1 MRQRDPRIREALA
14 HQADTITGIFRDAGY
29 SPVEPEILQPADVFL
44 ERYGEEI
51 RGRTYVFTDPD
62 GAELCLRPDL
72 TIPTCRVHLYHHSGS
87 DAGGEAR
94 YCYNGPAFRYQ
105 PGGQNGAR
113 PREFEQVGV
122 EFFGGADRE
131 QADVEVMALARD
143 AVRAAGLETFT
154 VHLGDLGLFS
164 ALVDGIEMPER
175 WRTRLK
181 QRFWRPRAFRAL
193 LARLAG
199 HEVDKGNDGL
209 RDRIASLAGLNE
221 RQAIEAV
228 DHLLGECGIPLT
240 GGRGVDE
247 IAMRLLEQ
255 ARDADEEPLPQ
266 SVVDL
271 IQSYLST
278 EGPPREALQ
287 SIADLD
293 AGGAAM
299 DAVLETFSRRLDLMA
314 ERGIDEADC
323 FFSAE
328 FGRNLEYY
336 TGFVFQIEIAGRG
349 VAGQIAGGGRYDTML
364 ADLGAPQPV
373 PAVGLAIHTERLLAA
388 VSEGHA

>member
-1 MRQRDPRIREALA
+1 MPLRDPRIRKALA
-14 HQADTITGIFRDAGY
+14 HQAETITGIFRDAGY
-29 SPVEPEILQPADVFL
+29 GPVEPEILQPADVFL
-44 ERYGEEI
+44 DRYGEEI

-62 GAELCLRPDL
+62 GVELCLRPDL
-72 TIPTCRVHLYHHSGS
+72 TIPTCRHHLHHHANT
-87 DAGGEAR
+87 DAGSEAR

-131 QADVEVMALARD
+131 LADVEVMALARD
-143 AVRAAGLETFT
+143 AVHAAGLETFT
-154 VHLGDLGLFS
+154 LHLGDLGLFA

-199 HEVDKGNDGL
+199 HEMDNSHDGL
-209 RDRIASLAGLNE
+209 RDRMAPLAGLDE

-247 IAMRLLEQ
+247 IAVRLLEQ
-255 ARDADEEPLPQ
+255 ARDAEEEPLPQ

-271 IQSYLST
+271 FQNYLST
-278 EGPPREALQ
+278 EGPPRQALQ
-287 SIADLD
+287 SIGDLH
-293 AGGAAM
+293 AGGTAM

-336 TGFVFQIEIAGRG
+336 TGFVFQIEVSDKG

-364 ADLGAPQPV
+364 ADLGAPNPV

-388 VSEGHA
+388 VSEGSA